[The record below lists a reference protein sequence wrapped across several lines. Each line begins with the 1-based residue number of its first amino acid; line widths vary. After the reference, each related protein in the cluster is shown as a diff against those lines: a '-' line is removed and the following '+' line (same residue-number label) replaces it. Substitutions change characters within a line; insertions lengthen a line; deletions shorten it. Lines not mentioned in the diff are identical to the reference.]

1 MCERIAPAVESCVSG
16 RAVLRILSNL
26 ADRSLVTAKVTIPL
40 AALAQDPGDSRNL
53 RDDIVLANDLAGA
66 DPYRAATH
74 NKGIMNGMDAVA
86 VATGNDWRSLEAGV
100 HAYAARRGTYRP
112 LTRWQ
117 VNARGDLEGE
127 LVVPVKVGTVGG
139 ALHSNPAATV
149 GLAIAGVQSAAE
161 LAEMMAAVGLA
172 QNLAALRAL
181 LGGGIQKG
189 HMSLH
194 ARSVAA
200 SVGVPPESFDRV
212 VTALI
217 ESGVIK
223 DWKAREILDRLERDE
238 RPGGVAVPAN
248 YPKPRST
255 TGSAPGSAT
264 GSAPGK
270 VILFGEHAA
279 VYDRHVV
286 ALPIECAAVASLRE
300 VDHETRLTVSEPA
313 GTERHVV
320 PRTPA
325 DGVGGMLAYII
336 ERLGLAGRHFDV
348 RLELRVPVAMGLGS
362 SASASVAIVRAFDQL
377 LELGLDDEAVNALAY
392 DCEKLAHGDPSG
404 IDNTLATYGKPILFR
419 RNASPAIKPIELPA
433 MPPLVVAASGTRGI
447 TRDQVNAVR
456 ERFSRM
462 RASYDAVFDQMDGIA
477 LAGAGALA
485 AGDYATIGGL
495 MNVCHGLLNALQ
507 VSTPELERMVDIARR
522 SGAVGAKLTGAGGG
536 GSIVTLC
543 PGTVAQVEEALRGAG
558 YQIVRM
564 QLE

>member
-1 MCERIAPAVESCVSG
+1 
-16 RAVLRILSNL
+16 
-26 ADRSLVTAKVTIPL
+26 
-40 AALAQDPGDSRNL
+40 L

-100 HAYAARRGTYRP
+100 HAFAARSGAYRP

-117 VNARGDLEGE
+117 VNARGDLDGE

-149 GLAIAGVQSAAE
+149 GLAIAGVQSATE

-200 SVGVPPESFDRV
+200 SVGVPPESFDLV
-212 VTALI
+212 VAAMI

-223 DWKAREILDRLERDE
+223 EWKAREILDRLERDK
-238 RPGGVAVPAN
+238 RRDAVPAN
-248 YPKPRST
+248 YPKS
-255 TGSAPGSAT
+255 GSAQ

-279 VYDRHVV
+279 VYDRHVL

-300 VDHETRLTVSEPA
+300 VDDETRLTVSEPA
-313 GTERHVV
+313 GTERHAV

-348 RLELRVPVAMGLGS
+348 RLQLRVPVAMGLGS
-362 SASASVAIVRAFDQL
+362 SAAASVAIVRAFDQL
-377 LELGLDDEAVNALAY
+377 LELGLDDEAVNALAF

-404 IDNTLATYGKPILFR
+404 IDNTIATYGKPVLFR
-419 RNASPAIKPIELPA
+419 RNASPAIKPIELSA

-485 AGDYATIGGL
+485 AGDYATMGGL

-507 VSTPELERMVDIARR
+507 VSTPELERMVDIARG
-522 SGAVGAKLTGAGGG
+522 SGAIGAKLTGAGGG
-536 GSIVTLC
+536 GSIVALC

-558 YQIVRM
+558 YRIVRM